1 MSVPDENTEIV
12 LNGEFALEVDNTVKH
27 GITYEEALQSLID
40 DGVDVDKE

>member
-12 LNGEFALEVDNTVKH
+12 LNGDIPLEIDNTVNH

-40 DGVDVDKE
+40 NGVDVDKE